1 MQTFNEY
8 QAEKAAID
16 LSVGEAN
23 NGGDWTYTAVCEA
36 RMSQRCRHDR
46 AESFGE
52 TCLRYA
58 IKINDEHGQF
68 VAWW

>member
-8 QAEKAAID
+8 HAEKAAID
-16 LSVGEAN
+16 LSIGEVN
-23 NGGDWTYTAVCEA
+23 NGGDWTYTTVCAGHHAQQCPDAYELDTN
-36 RMSQRCRHDR
+36 CV
-46 AESFGE
+46 
-52 TCLRYA
+52 LWN

>member
-8 QAEKAAID
+8 HAEKAAID
-16 LSVGEAN
+16 LSVGEVN

-36 RMSQRCRHDR
+36 HMSQRCRHDR